1 MSSRDETTGSGD
13 AWRTAAPADGSAAA
27 VSATLPLVVLIPT
40 HGRPTLLER
49 TIDSVLACAQP
60 VDRPVRLIVVENGGR
75 HGAEDLLASKGTWVK
90 PEYRYHERPNK
101 SEALNSVLGELGD
114 CLIVFFDDD
123 IRVVPEILVH
133 YAQAAGSDRAGT
145 FYGGGV
151 KIDYEALPP
160 DWLLKYLPT
169 SAKGWHPPP
178 DPAAGIAPRMA
189 FLGFNWAAFSADL
202 VAAGGFDNR
211 FGPGGLTGGTGQ
223 ERGMQIALRDA
234 GVRSHYVHDA
244 VVWHYVPQSRCNPKW
259 ALGRSYR
266 HGITLGHE
274 MEVAA
279 GRATLAG
286 VPQELLVKAMLRSG
300 HVLRAWL
307 RGGPEARFA
316 RMSELVEVIG
326 RIRGLRERGQ
336 QGLAGTDRP

>member
-1 MSSRDETTGSGD
+1 MSARETASGQ
-13 AWRTAAPADGSAAA
+13 P
-27 VSATLPLVVLIPT
+27 LPMVVLIPT

-49 TIDSVLACAQP
+49 TVDSVLACAP
-60 VDRPVRLIVVENGGR
+60 PADRTVRLIVVENGGR
-75 HGAEDLLASKGTWVK
+75 LGAEALLAGKAGTWLR

-123 IRVVPEILVH
+123 IRVVPDILVH
-133 YAQAAGSDRAGT
+133 YAQAAGSDHAGI
-145 FYGGGV
+145 FFGGGV
-151 KIDYEALPP
+151 KIDYEVPP
-160 DWLLKYLPT
+160 PEWLVKYLPT

-178 DPAAGIAPRMA
+178 DPAAGITPRMA
-189 FLGFNWAAFSADL
+189 FLGFNWAAFSSDL
-202 VAAGGFDNR
+202 LDVGGFDNR

-223 ERGMQIALRDA
+223 ERGMQIALREA
-234 GVRSHYVHDA
+234 GVRSRYVHDA

-274 MEVAA
+274 LAVAPGQA
-279 GRATLAG
+279 VFAG
-286 VPQELLVKAMLRSG
+286 VPRDLLAQAMQRG
-300 HVLRAWL
+300 GRVLRAWL
-307 RGGPEARFA
+307 RGGPEVRFA
-316 RMSELVEVIG
+316 RTSELVEVLG

-336 QGLAGTDRP
+336 HGLAGVEST